1 MRFRRATK
9 LTTTGVPGRAQ
20 VLEMSQTGMFVN
32 NRARIQLRVRIEAP
46 GIPPY
51 ENEESVIVPVIALSA
66 LQPGRILPV
75 LVDPGNPQNF
85 EINWR
90 GSTGGA
96 SLPVDAEAE
105 GEGESGPT
113 DEDPDLA
120 ESPRP
125 GRHGAAAMPDS
136 GPLSSSDHPDG
147 YELDAGQRLSK
158 LVALR
163 NAGQISY
170 EEFEEHKRRILFDI

>member
-32 NRARIQLRVRIEAP
+32 NRARIQLRVRIEAA

-90 GSTGGA
+90 ASAGGA
-96 SLPVDAEAE
+96 ALPVDSEAE
-105 GEGESGPT
+105 DEGGPT
-113 DEDPDLA
+113 DDDPDLA
-120 ESPRP
+120 ESQRP
-125 GRHGAAAMPDS
+125 GRHGAAARPDS
-136 GPLSSSDHPDG
+136 GPLSSPDHPDG

>member
-51 ENEESVIVPVIALSA
+51 EKQESVIVPVIALSA

-75 LVDPGNPQNF
+75 LVDPGNPQSF

-96 SLPVDAEAE
+96 SLPVDAETE
-105 GEGESGPT
+105 GEGGPT

-120 ESPRP
+120 ELPRP

-170 EEFEEHKRRILFDI
+170 EEFKEHKRRILFDI

>member
-1 MRFRRATK
+1 
-9 LTTTGVPGRAQ
+9 
-20 VLEMSQTGMFVN
+20 MSQTGMFVN
-32 NRARIQLRVRIEAP
+32 NRARIRLRVRIEAP
-46 GIPPY
+46 GVAPF
-51 ENEESVIVPVIALSA
+51 ENEDSVIVPVLALSA
-66 LQPGRILPV
+66 LQPGRVLPV

-90 GSTGGA
+90 GGAGGA
-96 SLPVDAEAE
+96 ALPVDSEGEAE
-105 GEGESGPT
+105 GEGGLPDE
-113 DEDPDLA
+113 DEDPA
-120 ESPRP
+120 ESHRP
-125 GRHGAAAMPDS
+125 GRHGAAAMPGS
-136 GPLSSSDHPDG
+136 GSPSSPVQPDG

>member
-32 NRARIQLRVRIEAP
+32 NRARIQLRVRIEAA

-66 LQPGRILPV
+66 LQTGRILPV

-90 GSTGGA
+90 GSTGGEP
-96 SLPVDAEAE
+96 LPVDSEGEAE
-105 GEGESGPT
+105 GGLP
-113 DEDPDLA
+113 DEDPDPA
-120 ESPRP
+120 ESHRP
-125 GRHGAAAMPDS
+125 GRHGAAAMPGS
-136 GPLSSSDHPDG
+136 GPLSSPAHPDG
-147 YELDAGQRLSK
+147 HELDAGQRLSK